1 VEAKTDVKPQ
11 NPIGLDGVDFIE
23 YSGSDATHF
32 QTLFSRMGFKKVSQ
46 AKGKNI
52 ELYRQGNINFILN
65 MEPGTFATQFVKAH
79 GPSICA
85 TAFVVT
91 DADHAFRMA
100 VERGAKPFTGADAEK
115 GATPF
120 KAVYGIGDSLIYFVD
135 QKILKKLYTEIFPIA
150 ESDKAPPGVGLMELD
165 HFTNNVPRG
174 EMQKWCDFYIDVFN
188 FRETRFFDIRG
199 NKTGLISKV
208 MRSPCGK
215 FSVPINE
222 PTENKSQIQEY
233 LDEYKGSGIQHVALS
248 TDDIVKTLESM
259 KSSKIEFLSPPPRSY
274 YAMLKDRLPNVLEDV
289 DRLEKNAI
297 LVDGDPEGYLLQI
310 FTKNIIGPIFY
321 ELIQRK
327 NHSGFGDGNFQALFD
342 AIERDQKER
351 GYL

>member
-1 VEAKTDVKPQ
+1 MSEVSNVNVQ

-23 YSGSDATHF
+23 YSGKEAAHF
-32 QTLFSRMGFKKVSQ
+32 HTLFARMGFKKVSQ

-52 ELYRQGNINFILN
+52 ELFRQGNINFILN
-65 MEPGTFATQFVKAH
+65 MEPGTFAKKFVEAH
-79 GPSICA
+79 GPSICS
-85 TAFVVT
+85 TAFVVK
-91 DADHAFRMA
+91 DADQAFKIA
-100 VERGAKPFTGADAEK
+100 VERGAKPFTGTDAEK

-135 QKILKKLYTEIFPIA
+135 QNIIKKLYTEIFPVA
-150 ESDKAPPGVGLMELD
+150 EADKAPAGVGLLELD

-174 EMQKWCDFYIDVFN
+174 EMQKWCDFYINVFN
-188 FRETRFFDIRG
+188 FRETRYFDIRG

-233 LDEYKGSGIQHVALS
+233 LDEYKGSGIQHVAL
-248 TDDIVKTLESM
+248 TTGDIVKTLESM
-259 KSSKIEFLSPPPRSY
+259 KNSKIEFLSPPPKTY
-274 YAMLKDRLPNVLEDV
+274 YAMLKDRLPNVVEDV
-289 DRLEKNAI
+289 ARLEKNAI
-297 LVDGDPEGYLLQI
+297 LVDGDPDGYLLQI